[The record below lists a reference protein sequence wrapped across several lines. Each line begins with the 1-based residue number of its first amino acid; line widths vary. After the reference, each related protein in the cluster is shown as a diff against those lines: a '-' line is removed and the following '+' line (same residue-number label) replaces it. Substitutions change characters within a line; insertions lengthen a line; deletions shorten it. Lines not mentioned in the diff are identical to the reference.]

1 MSRLMRIVLAL
12 SLLWGASLTLAACES
27 AQDGATQSQF
37 DKPFDGSIFKGR
49 RD

>member
-1 MSRLMRIVLAL
+1 MTRWMSLAL
-12 SLLWGASLTLAACES
+12 ALALILGTGLALTACES
-27 AQDGATQSQF
+27 TQSGATSQF